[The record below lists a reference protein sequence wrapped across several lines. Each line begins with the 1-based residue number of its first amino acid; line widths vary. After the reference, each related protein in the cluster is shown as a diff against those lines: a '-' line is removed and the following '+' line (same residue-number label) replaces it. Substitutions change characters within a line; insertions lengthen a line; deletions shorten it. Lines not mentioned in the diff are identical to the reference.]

1 VTDRPLASEPPA
13 PGIPSTSVPSDA
25 ASAPSAGSAEPAVSG
40 GTAAHG
46 TPVQR
51 LRAAGVGLVSQVAC
65 RLPERPLLALADVV
79 GWLWYRLAQAR
90 AAQARRNL
98 EHVVR
103 ELDRRGQGD
112 PRIRAAATDP
122 RALERLVRS
131 AFRHDARYY
140 LEVLRVP
147 ALRPAI
153 FEKRVIV
160 ETPDTVEAAFAGGP
174 VIFVSAHLGPIELPG
189 LYLAN
194 RYGRTFVAPMEAVDD
209 PALQRWFERTRGSLG
224 VRIVGLRAARRV
236 LMAELRAGGQVGIV
250 ADRDIAGGG
259 IDTPLF
265 GVPAPLPIG
274 PALLA
279 IESGAPIYAV
289 GVRRLADGRI
299 AGRLLPVPVAAD
311 GTRRERIAATLRAEA
326 AAFEE
331 LIALAPDQWSAIFF
345 PIWSDLA
352 GAETARADDMTAP
365 ADDRAAAADAP

>member
-1 VTDRPLASEPPA
+1 MTDQPVT
-13 PGIPSTSVPSDA
+13 
-25 ASAPSAGSAEPAVSG
+25 ASAVPAEAPSSSVASGEPAR
-40 GTAAHG
+40 GTI
-46 TPVQR
+46 VQR
-51 LRAAGVGLVSQVAC
+51 LRVAALGALSRIAC

-79 GWLWYRLAQAR
+79 GWLWYRLAPAR

-98 EHVVR
+98 QRVAQ
-103 ELDRRGQGD
+103 ELDRRDTGS
-112 PRIRAAATDP
+112 PRVRAAADDP

-147 ALRPAI
+147 GLTPAI
-153 FEKRVIV
+153 FEQRVII
-160 ETPDTVEAAFAGGP
+160 ETPDMVEAAFSGGP

-194 RYGRTFVAPMEAVDD
+194 RSGRTFVAPMEAVDD
-209 PALQRWFERTRGSLG
+209 PALQGWFERTRGSLG
-224 VRIVGLRAARRV
+224 VRIVGLRAARRA

-250 ADRDIAGGG
+250 GDRDIAGGG

-289 GVRRLADGRI
+289 GVRRLPDGRV
-299 AGRLLPVPVAAD
+299 AGGLIPVPVATE
-311 GTRRERIAATLRAEA
+311 GSRRERIAATLRAEA
-326 AAFEE
+326 AAFED
-331 LIALAPDQWSAIFF
+331 LISAAPDQWSAIFF
-345 PIWSDLA
+345 PIWPDLA
-352 GAETARADDMTAP
+352 GPAP
-365 ADDRAAAADAP
+365 EAGAGAGDDR